1 MSCREAARVKKATRR
16 KAGLARIMSCL
27 AAYYR
32 TVGGAGPSD
41 FFQVDIAR
49 AECYFQVEGWGT
61 VLDSGEDLFF
71 ETTASRRLVDLIERN
86 ADELTTNYV
95 EDIRRDPRMPS
106 YQGFDQKEIYRRA
119 FRVYSQLG
127 KWVSNETTKDEVKSY
142 WTALGRQRHREG
154 FPFSEIVLSLCH
166 IRRLLWLKIQAAGLL
181 DTALDLYQAM
191 DLQHRVLLFFD
202 RAIYNAA
209 VGYEDQG

>member
-1 MSCREAARVKKATRR
+1 M
-16 KAGLARIMSCL
+16 
-27 AAYYR
+27 
-32 TVGGAGPSD
+32 
-41 FFQVDIAR
+41 
-49 AECYFQVEGWGT
+49 
-61 VLDSGEDLFF
+61 LDSGEDLFF

-95 EDIRRDPRMPS
+95 EDIRRDPRMPN
-106 YQGFDQKEIYRRA
+106 YQVFDQKEIYKRA
-119 FRVYSQLG
+119 YRVYSQLG
-127 KWVSNETTKDEVKSY
+127 KWISRETTKEEVKSY
-142 WTALGRQRHREG
+142 WTALGRQRRREG

-202 RAIYNAA
+202 RAIYHAA
-209 VGYEDQG
+209 VGYEDRG